1 VPLLGQTVLVTGG
14 NSGIGR
20 AAAAELARRRARVVI
35 TARDRRRGEEAVAQI
50 SRSAGWAQLEVA
62 DLDLARLS
70 SVRACAERFLGSHER
85 LDVLVLNAGG
95 MQAQRRVTEDG
106 FELTFQANHLGH
118 FLLTRLLLDRLVA
131 SAPARVVV
139 VSSVIHRRSGGLD
152 FDDLQSERGYRG
164 MQVYAR
170 AKLANLLFAREL
182 ARRLDRTGVT
192 VNALHPGTV
201 RTGWGDDG
209 DAGPLLRAGLKLAR
223 PFFLS
228 PEQGARTIVH
238 LAAAPEVAGE
248 TGGYWVRGR
257 RRQPA
262 AVGRDDEAARRLWEH
277 SSRLVGLPV

>member
-1 VPLLGQTVLVTGG
+1 VPLTGKTVLLTGG

-35 TARDRRRGEEAVAQI
+35 TARDRDRGEEAAAQI
-50 SRSAGWAQLEVA
+50 RRSAGWTQIEVA

-70 SVRACAERFLGSHER
+70 SVRACAERFLAEHDR

-95 MQAQRRVTEDG
+95 MQAQRQVTEDG

-118 FLLTRLLLDRLVA
+118 FLLTRLLLERLKE

-139 VSSVIHRRSGGLD
+139 VSSVIHRRAPALD
-152 FDDLQSERGYRG
+152 FDDLQVERGYRG
-164 MQVYAR
+164 LQVYAR

-182 ARRLDRTGVT
+182 ARRLEGTGVT

-201 RTGWGDDG
+201 RTGWGADG
-209 DAGPLLRAGLKLAR
+209 DAGLLLRIGLRIAR

-228 PEQGARTIVH
+228 PERGARTLVR
-238 LAAAPEVAGE
+238 LAASPALEGRS
-248 TGGYWVRGR
+248 GGYYVRGR
-257 RRQPA
+257 LRTPA
-262 AVGRDDEAARRLWEH
+262 PVGRDDEAARRLWER
-277 SSRLVGLPV
+277 SSEMVGLPA